1 MFIINSHVSVIF
13 FSKNY
18 RAKPGRS
25 ASTYIKESLN
35 ILKFLR
41 NKTLK
46 SLQLEHNGSPQI
58 HMTVYAKKAFFKLK
72 PSLCSY
78 IILYLLY
85 IYIYLY
91 LFIFIV

>member
-46 SLQLEHNGSPQI
+46 TLQLKLNGSAQI
-58 HMTVYAKKAFFKLK
+58 HMTVPQVSVCNDLVYN
-72 PSLCSY
+72 P
-78 IILYLLY
+78 ILL
-85 IYIYLY
+85 
-91 LFIFIV
+91 IFSKNA